1 MYNGTLDVF
10 NRIVEKWSLKGL
22 YKGLRPSCLQGH
34 ADNIC
39 TIRNCDGS
47 YELVGKS
54 C

>member
-1 MYNGTLDVF
+1 MYNGTLDAL

-22 YKGLRPSCLQGH
+22 YKGLGPSCLQGH
-34 ADNIC
+34 ANNIC
-39 TIRNCDGS
+39 TTRNCDGS